1 MPSKQFIDPPRAL
14 VAVEAGEPS
23 EGALGE
29 NLHLCQNH
37 DFHRE
42 QEVMDGQSAR
52 GRQDGIP
59 GEKGVGIK
67 DSFLQSS
74 PQDGS
79 RVFNAVLSSK
89 DNTLSLS
96 QMSRELLIQE
106 T

>member
-1 MPSKQFIDPPRAL
+1 M
-14 VAVEAGEPS
+14 AVEAGKPE

-29 NLHLCQNH
+29 NLHRCQNH
-37 DFHRE
+37 GFHRE

-52 GRQDGIP
+52 GRQDGNLWGKEGGYRGQLP
-59 GEKGVGIK
+59 TV
-67 DSFLQSS
+67 LT
-74 PQDGS
+74 QDGS

-89 DNTLSLS
+89 DDSVSLS